1 MPNLAHYNLNTFL
14 FGVAN
19 FRIRFSL
26 KELLLALEFAP
37 TFESPGV
44 QYARPKSG
52 LHGAARLVSMAAV
65 AKSASRGKFVDFRE
79 SL

>member
-52 LHGAARLVSMAAV
+52 LHGAARLVSMAAIT
-65 AKSASRGKFVDFRE
+65 KSALRGKVIHLRKG
-79 SL
+79 L